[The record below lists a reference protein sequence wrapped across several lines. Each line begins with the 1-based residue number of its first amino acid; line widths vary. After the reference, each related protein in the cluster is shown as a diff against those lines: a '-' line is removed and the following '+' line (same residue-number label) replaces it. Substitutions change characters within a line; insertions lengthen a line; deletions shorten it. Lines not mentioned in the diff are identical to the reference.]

1 MVSTDLN
8 SRTHSGKCTEV
19 RRGFAL
25 LKKTFRIKKG
35 MYIII

>member
-1 MVSTDLN
+1 MVSADLN
-8 SRTHSGKCTEV
+8 SRTHSEKCTEA

-25 LKKTFRIKKG
+25 FKKTFRIKKG